1 MSNEDKRSER
11 KKGEWDLFI
20 FEGKLLFGLHTIAV
34 AGIPSSGFSSL
45 IFFMATTCSVSF
57 EMALYTI
64 PYVPFLKSKVR
75 SPFFFETKRKRTD
88 LFSCILFKILLYLY
102 IVKPCPNFSCLVYFP
117 FILSFLSST
126 TLFFFLTS
134 F

>member
-20 FEGKLLFGLHTIAV
+20 FEGKLFGLHTIAV

-64 PYVPFLKSKVR
+64 PYVPFLKSKSEISLFLKQKEKER
-75 SPFFFETKRKRTD
+75 IFFLNSFQ
-88 LFSCILFKILLYLY
+88 
-102 IVKPCPNFSCLVYFP
+102 NP
-117 FILSFLSST
+117 FISLYCQTLS
-126 TLFFFLTS
+126 
-134 F
+134 